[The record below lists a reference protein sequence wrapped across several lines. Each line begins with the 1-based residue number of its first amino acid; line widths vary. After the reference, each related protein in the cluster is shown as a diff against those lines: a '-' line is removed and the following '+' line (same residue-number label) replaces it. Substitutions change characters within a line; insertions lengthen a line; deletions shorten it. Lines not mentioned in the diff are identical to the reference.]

1 MTRGEE
7 KVQESIV
14 RLNREGITST
24 AESSSEAATGEL
36 ESPKSEGYATA
47 GYDFKECIGPSEST
61 SNDLYK
67 MILSVQ
73 NSQNTWSKNWTTSSA
88 FTTKPT
94 KWRSR
99 FHLSKKR
106 IATFKPENHSSTE
119 ELLRR
124 DGTCA
129 EQNWIVYE
137 RQPALLYPAHSY
149 TATIHYSQH
158 AWYIFNLLN
167 RNFRD
172 LSAVAPSQSPPF
184 IPRAAIPLNPDTV
197 DVSEVQA
204 LS

>member
-1 MTRGEE
+1 MGDGKGHESVINLTSPSGGKFITMGEE

-73 NSQNTWSKNWTTSSA
+73 TSQNTWSKNWTTSSA

-106 IATFKPENHSSTE
+106 IATFKPENHSRTE
-119 ELLRR
+119 EPCKSVSISRS
-124 DGTCA
+124 CK
-129 EQNWIVYE
+129 
-137 RQPALLYPAHSY
+137 
-149 TATIHYSQH
+149 ATTS
-158 AWYIFNLLN
+158 
-167 RNFRD
+167 D
-172 LSAVAPSQSPPF
+172 
-184 IPRAAIPLNPDTV
+184 
-197 DVSEVQA
+197 
-204 LS
+204 